1 MGGRVGGWTENA
13 ILSSMLTT
21 LHIRQPAKEYTQY
34 LLEWVL
40 EQLESEEI
48 FPVFWWPYEDEKER
62 PSYGGVDALGVS
74 FV

>member
-1 MGGRVGGWTENA
+1 M
-13 ILSSMLTT
+13 
-21 LHIRQPAKEYTQY
+21 QY

-48 FPVFWWPYEDEKER
+48 FPVFSWPYEDEKER

-74 FV
+74 RYRQKKHDVEI